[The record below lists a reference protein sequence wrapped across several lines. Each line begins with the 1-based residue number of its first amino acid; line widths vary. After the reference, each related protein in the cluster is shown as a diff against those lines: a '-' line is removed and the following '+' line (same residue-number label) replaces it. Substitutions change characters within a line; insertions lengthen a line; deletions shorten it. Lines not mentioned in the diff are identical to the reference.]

1 MKRFIWTLV
10 AVVFA
15 GGVSAQQFADAL
27 RFSQTDYS
35 LTTARAAAMGGAYS
49 SLGADLSAAGI
60 NPAGLAMY
68 RSSELSFSPS
78 MMFSRQ
84 ESNYTNGDN
93 ARSSFDNRNRLLF
106 NNFGVATT
114 SLYSCM
120 GLKSSTFAVTLNRT
134 IDHNSRMRVNGYSP
148 FSLSEVLA
156 LDLNGIKTADISGGG
171 SGEIYKAF
179 YNNGMSLWPAIL
191 GYQSYFVNPS
201 ETADG
206 EYYGAIENSV
216 NQSLTELSKGATLDG
231 NFSLALNFNN
241 ELYFGLTVGLVS
253 IDYRNRLTYTENNI
267 SGSESEVTSMSLS
280 EYLNIEGSGVNFKVG
295 AIYRPIPEWRLGI
308 SYHSPSF
315 INMEESYMMRMQ
327 TTFNNGDWCD
337 NDTPV
342 SVNEYDLQTPSRLLL
357 GTSFTIDKTVI
368 LSADYERVWY
378 NKISMDHPIYDLKND
393 IFNEINALGVRATN
407 NYRFGGEAVLT
418 RNVFLRMGYALYE
431 SMFSSDSDDFRKENI
446 SLGMGFRNR
455 DFSLD
460 VAYIYSET
468 KSSVYMYKTQSVLG
482 QASNKLMKNFLTVSL
497 GCRF

>member
-1 MKRFIWTLV
+1 MRRVIFLLI
-10 AVVFA
+10 AVVL
-15 GGVSAQQFADAL
+15 GGSVSAQQFADAL

-35 LTTARAAAMGGAYS
+35 LTTARVAAMGGAYS

-114 SLYSCM
+114 SLYSGM
-120 GLKSSTFAVTLNRT
+120 GLKSTTFAVALNRT
-134 IDHNSRMRVNGYSP
+134 VDHNSRMKINGYSP

-156 LDLNGIKTADISGGG
+156 LDLNGIKAANISGSG
-171 SGEIYKAF
+171 SGEAYKAF
-179 YNNGMSLWPAIL
+179 YNNGIGLWPAIL
-191 GYQSYFVNPS
+191 GYQSYYVNPS
-201 ETADG
+201 ETTDG
-206 EYYGAIENSV
+206 EYFGAIENEV
-216 NQSLTELSKGATLDG
+216 NQSLSELSKGATLDG

-241 ELYFGLTVGLVS
+241 ELYFGLTLGLVS
-253 IDYRNRLTYTENNI
+253 IDYRNRLSYTENNVA
-267 SGSESEVTSMSLS
+267 GSASDVTSMTLH

-295 AIYRPIPEWRLGI
+295 AIYRPIPEWRFGI

-315 INMEESYMMRMQ
+315 INMKESYMMRMQ
-327 TTFNNGDWCD
+327 TSFNNGDWCD

-342 SVNEYDLQTPSRLLL
+342 SVNEYDIQTPSRLLL

-393 IFNEINALGVRATN
+393 VFNEINALGVRATN

-418 RNVFLRMGYALYE
+418 HNVFLRMGYAIYE
-431 SMFSSDSDDFRKENI
+431 SMFSDSEDFKKENI
-446 SLGMGFRNR
+446 SLGIGFRNR

-460 VAYIYSET
+460 LAYVYSET
-468 KSSVYMYKTQSVLG
+468 KSSVYMYKTQSLLG
-482 QASNKLMKNFLTVSL
+482 QASNKLIKNFLTVSL